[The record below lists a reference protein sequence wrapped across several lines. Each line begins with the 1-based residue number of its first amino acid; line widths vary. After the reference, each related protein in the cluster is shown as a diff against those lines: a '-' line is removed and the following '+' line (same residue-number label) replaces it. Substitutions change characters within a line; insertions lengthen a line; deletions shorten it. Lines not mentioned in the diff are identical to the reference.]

1 MLKWCDKVG
10 CTELIW
16 ETSSRN
22 AANDKNIRPSIC
34 GLRSRDYPSIQ
45 DEATVKVAA
54 YQMPTQAI
62 MRRPGPNHDDA
73 AKAGS
78 PNYMARFIGPSL
90 VAPGDKGGP

>member
-62 MRRPGPNHDDA
+62 MRPGPNHDDA

-78 PNYMARFIGPSL
+78 PNYMARFIGPSPQ
-90 VAPGDKGGP
+90 VTKGGP